1 MLSLETRERL
11 NRVLSDNNIDDVSVK
26 NIAVHNNG
34 LVTFMAEIGGTY
46 ERHVLTND
54 DSIYMYYEYLWHNGM
69 DAVPE

>member
-11 NRVLSDNNIDDVSVK
+11 NRVLSDNNIDDVHVK

-34 LVTFMAEIGGTY
+34 LVTFMADIGGTY
-46 ERHVLTND
+46 ERHVLTTD
-54 DSIYMYYEYLWHNGM
+54 DSIYMYWEYLLHNGT